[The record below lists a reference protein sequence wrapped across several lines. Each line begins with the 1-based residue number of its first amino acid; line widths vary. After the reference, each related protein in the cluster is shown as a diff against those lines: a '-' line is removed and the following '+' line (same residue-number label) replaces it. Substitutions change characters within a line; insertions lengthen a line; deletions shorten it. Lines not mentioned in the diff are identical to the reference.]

1 MASMSV
7 APAVRVLGMGAEAE
21 VSTVLLGR
29 GRLLVELDWRSRI
42 DAHDRQF
49 TGRRA
54 AGVHV
59 ELEVIA
65 PGICRAGGSPA
76 MVDATG
82 LDGAG

>member
-1 MASMSV
+1 MASM
-7 APAVRVLGMGAEAE
+7 APAVGILGMGAEGADM
-21 VSTVLLGR
+21 STMLR
-29 GRLLVELDWRSRI
+29 RRRLLVELDWRCRI

-59 ELEVIA
+59 QLEVIP
-65 PGICRAGGSPA
+65 PGICRAGRSPA
-76 MVDATG
+76 MLDATG